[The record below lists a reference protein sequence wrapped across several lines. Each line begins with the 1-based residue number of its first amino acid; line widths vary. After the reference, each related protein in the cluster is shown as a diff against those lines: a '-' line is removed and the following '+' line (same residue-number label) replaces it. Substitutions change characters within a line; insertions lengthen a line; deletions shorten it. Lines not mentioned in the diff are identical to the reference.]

1 MQQSKLVGYS
11 IAVSDVVLGKELC
24 QRCLTLLLQFTVI
37 PAQYRLNLC
46 LSLSRM
52 GKVYPRRLHMLR
64 LRGKNLHL
72 VTALQLMTQRYKL
85 MVYLCSD
92 AMAAEEGV
100 DRESKVES
108 GTSSRHCLDFA
119 LWGKHEYLR
128 SKEIELDSIKK
139 VHSIRLRV
147 VKNLLDGAQPFVQFR
162 LVLRKLFLHAVFVF
176 PMESYVALS
185 ILIGILMLAVGAA
198 QLIVALTSGNYLAMR
213 GYMVVGGIIDVL
225 LGLFLCVYPGVTF
238 ALLPVML
245 GIWMMYHSFMM
256 ISFGGD
262 LETFNIGGST
272 SVVVGG
278 ILLLLLSIMVLA
290 NPFSAGVA
298 TVVVMAGL
306 GLIVLGLLL
315 CWLALKLK
323 NIHLNFEKEYPR

>member
-1 MQQSKLVGYS
+1 MKRHFENLTSKAGR
-11 IAVSDVVLGKELC
+11 AV
-24 QRCLTLLLQFTVI
+24 R
-37 PAQYRLNLC
+37 
-46 LSLSRM
+46 
-52 GKVYPRRLHMLR
+52 HWW
-64 LRGKNLHL
+64 
-72 VTALQLMTQRYKL
+72 LM
-85 MVYLCSD
+85 
-92 AMAAEEGV
+92 MAAGILTV
-100 DRESKVES
+100 AA
-108 GTSSRHCLDFA
+108 G
-119 LWGKHEYLR
+119 
-128 SKEIELDSIKK
+128 I
-139 VHSIRLRV
+139 
-147 VKNLLDGAQPFVQFR
+147 
-162 LVLRKLFLHAVFVF
+162 AVFVF

-298 TVVVMAGL
+298 TVVVIAGL

-315 CWLALKLK
+315 CWLALKFK

>member
-1 MQQSKLVGYS
+1 MKRHFENLTSKAGR
-11 IAVSDVVLGKELC
+11 AVRHWWLMMVAGI
-24 QRCLTLLLQFTVI
+24 LTV
-37 PAQYRLNLC
+37 
-46 LSLSRM
+46 
-52 GKVYPRRLHMLR
+52 
-64 LRGKNLHL
+64 
-72 VTALQLMTQRYKL
+72 
-85 MVYLCSD
+85 
-92 AMAAEEGV
+92 AAG
-100 DRESKVES
+100 
-108 GTSSRHCLDFA
+108 
-119 LWGKHEYLR
+119 
-128 SKEIELDSIKK
+128 I
-139 VHSIRLRV
+139 
-147 VKNLLDGAQPFVQFR
+147 
-162 LVLRKLFLHAVFVF
+162 AVFVF

>member
-1 MQQSKLVGYS
+1 MKRHFENLTSKAGR
-11 IAVSDVVLGKELC
+11 AV
-24 QRCLTLLLQFTVI
+24 R
-37 PAQYRLNLC
+37 
-46 LSLSRM
+46 
-52 GKVYPRRLHMLR
+52 HWW
-64 LRGKNLHL
+64 
-72 VTALQLMTQRYKL
+72 LM
-85 MVYLCSD
+85 
-92 AMAAEEGV
+92 MAAGILTV
-100 DRESKVES
+100 SA
-108 GTSSRHCLDFA
+108 G
-119 LWGKHEYLR
+119 
-128 SKEIELDSIKK
+128 I
-139 VHSIRLRV
+139 
-147 VKNLLDGAQPFVQFR
+147 
-162 LVLRKLFLHAVFVF
+162 AVFVF

>member
-1 MQQSKLVGYS
+1 MKRHFENLTSKAGR
-11 IAVSDVVLGKELC
+11 AV
-24 QRCLTLLLQFTVI
+24 R
-37 PAQYRLNLC
+37 
-46 LSLSRM
+46 
-52 GKVYPRRLHMLR
+52 HWW
-64 LRGKNLHL
+64 
-72 VTALQLMTQRYKL
+72 LM
-85 MVYLCSD
+85 
-92 AMAAEEGV
+92 MAAGILTV
-100 DRESKVES
+100 AA
-108 GTSSRHCLDFA
+108 G
-119 LWGKHEYLR
+119 
-128 SKEIELDSIKK
+128 I
-139 VHSIRLRV
+139 
-147 VKNLLDGAQPFVQFR
+147 
-162 LVLRKLFLHAVFVF
+162 AVFVF

-185 ILIGILMLAVGAA
+185 ILIGILMLAVGAS